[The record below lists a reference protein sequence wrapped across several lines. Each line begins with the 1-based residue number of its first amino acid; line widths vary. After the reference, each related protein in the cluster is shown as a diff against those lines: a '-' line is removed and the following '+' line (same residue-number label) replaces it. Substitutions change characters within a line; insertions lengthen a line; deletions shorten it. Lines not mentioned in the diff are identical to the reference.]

1 MKAHSDGAG
10 RPKPSE
16 AARRANPTGR
26 SSQLTRD
33 DITSAAL
40 EAADRGELELLTM
53 RGLAEELGVT
63 AMALYTHVENKD
75 DILDQ
80 IIDRVLAREALA
92 RPDETEDW
100 KAWTIATAERLRS
113 VLTRY
118 PALLDRYCRRPVGVP
133 AALSRMEAAF
143 EVLRS
148 AGFDAQGSI
157 AAYTTIHTYT
167 LGFAALEIV
176 RDRFRGQQPTR
187 SDGAITESSPHY
199 WPAFFAGLPDDEYPN
214 LTRMTP
220 DLAEFTTDEQFRR
233 GLLTVLH
240 GLDAERFRR
249 AAEGSATDVQPEGD
263 GGMAEDAS

>member
-1 MKAHSDGAG
+1 MTPPRNPPDRS
-10 RPKPSE
+10 KPTAS
-16 AARRANPTGR
+16 ARRRASTGR

-33 DITSAAL
+33 DITTAAL
-40 EAADRGELELLTM
+40 EVADRGELDLLTM

-80 IIDRVLAREALA
+80 IIDRVLARQALE

-100 KAWTIATAERLRS
+100 KAWTIAAAERLRS

-133 AALSRMEAAF
+133 AALSRMEAALA
-143 EVLRS
+143 VLRG
-148 AGFDAQGSI
+148 AGFDEQGSI

-167 LGFAALEIV
+167 LGFAALEIARETFGRQGARV
-176 RDRFRGQQPTR
+176 
-187 SDGAITESSPHY
+187 DGALTESSPHY
-199 WPAFFAGLPDDEYPN
+199 WPAFFAGLPEDQFPN
-214 LTRMTP
+214 LSRSRP
-220 DLAEFTTDEQFRR
+220 DLMEFTTDNRFRG

-240 GLDAERFRR
+240 GLDAERSNRR
-249 AAEGSATDVQPEGD
+249 VTMKATDP
-263 GGMAEDAS
+263 

>member
-1 MKAHSDGAG
+1 MKAQSDGAG
-10 RPKPSE
+10 RSKPRN
-16 AARRANPTGR
+16 RRGRASPTGR

-80 IIDRVLAREALA
+80 IIDRVLAREALPVRTKPKTG
-92 RPDETEDW
+92 RPGP
-100 KAWTIATAERLRS
+100 IATAERLRS

-143 EVLRS
+143 AVLRS
-148 AGFDAQGSI
+148 AGFDEQAVDRG
-157 AAYTTIHTYT
+157 
-167 LGFAALEIV
+167 V
-176 RDRFRGQQPTR
+176 RDDPHVHARIRRARDRACDGSAGNSRPLRR
-187 SDGAITESSPHY
+187 SDHRGVAPLLAGVLRGPSRRRVSEPDPDEAGSCGVHHRRPVPPRAAHGPARPGCRAVSTRGSREAPPTDSP
-199 WPAFFAGLPDDEYPN
+199 
-214 LTRMTP
+214 
-220 DLAEFTTDEQFRR
+220 RR
-233 GLLTVLH
+233 G
-240 GLDAERFRR
+240 G
-249 AAEGSATDVQPEGD
+249 P
-263 GGMAEDAS
+263 